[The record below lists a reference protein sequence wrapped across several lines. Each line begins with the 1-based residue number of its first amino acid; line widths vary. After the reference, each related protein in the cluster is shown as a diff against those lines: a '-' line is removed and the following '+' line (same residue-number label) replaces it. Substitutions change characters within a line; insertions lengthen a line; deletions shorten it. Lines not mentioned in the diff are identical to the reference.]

1 MSTNNDATREMKI
14 VSDWLKKEDPLAIAT
29 HMVVDADAAF
39 SAALLHTLRPSA
51 AVVFV
56 RADAEITEED
66 VIAVDLMN
74 GPRAVKGLNSGS
86 AFGFLVSQIK
96 ESHPEFYSELK
107 PWADQLNL
115 TDQAK
120 RCDDRVVLANLIEV
134 WRASGLSDRDIVDR
148 AVELLQGKQRFA
160 LRRHQ
165 QQSNASEIEIKNGVA
180 VVKPEHHVRAKDIF
194 RQGAHAVVRESH
206 HGLCIVLSRKPRKR
220 DEPEFHEGGTR
231 QGLVCPSGGI
241 PRKLWRP
248 ESPKDPKKAGVS
260 LDHLHSNAK
269 DGSGGDEMMPKN
281 LNVGTT
287 SFGKRNG
294 EQMAK
299 TMTSNEP
306 LPCIT
311 RTASWAVMPV
321 NAQQSQG

>member
-1 MSTNNDATREMKI
+1 MSNKKNESSYQAEVDILRA
-14 VSDWLKKEDPLAIAT
+14 WLKKEDPLAIAT

-86 AFGFLVSQIK
+86 AFGFLVSQIE

-206 HGLCIVLSRKPRKR
+206 HGLCIVLSRKAQKKGMNLNSMKEELGK
-220 DEPEFHEGGTR
+220 DWFVHPEGFLASFGG
-231 QGLVCPSGGI
+231 P
-241 PRKLWRP
+241 KA
-248 ESPKDPKKAGVS
+248 PKDPKKAGVS
-260 LDHLHSNAK
+260 LDHLQSRTQ
-269 DGSGGDEMMPKN
+269 MMVQEAMK
-281 LNVGTT
+281 
-287 SFGKRNG
+287 
-294 EQMAK
+294 
-299 TMTSNEP
+299 
-306 LPCIT
+306 
-311 RTASWAVMPV
+311 
-321 NAQQSQG
+321 